1 MNVTPLDIQQRKFHT
16 SMRGY
21 DRTEVDEFLDL
32 IREEME
38 ALVRE
43 VTELRE
49 FRESHDERE
58 KALNEKEEGVKNTML
73 MTQKLVEDLKENARK
88 EAALIIKD
96 AEVRSQQIGNSAQ
109 QERAKLEADILDL
122 KRRRHHFLE
131 DMKKVIQMHLE
142 MVHFEEQGEEGKDKP
157 AAG

>member
-1 MNVTPLDIQQRKFHT
+1 MKVTPLDIQQKRFHIAF
-16 SMRGY
+16 RGY
-21 DRTEVDEFLDL
+21 DRREVDEFLDL

-49 FRESHDERE
+49 FHQAYEERLRSIAERE
-58 KALNEKEEGVKNTML
+58 DALKSTML
-73 MTQKLVEDLKENARK
+73 TTQKLVDDLKENARK
-88 EAALIIKD
+88 EAALIVKE
-96 AEVRSQQIGNSAQ
+96 AEVRSQQIGAAAQ
-109 QERAKLEADILDL
+109 QERAKLDADIQNL

-142 MVHFEEQGEEGKDKP
+142 MVKYEETGGDTKEEP
-157 AAG
+157 RAE